1 MGLSEEEAVTR
12 CWDAFERML
21 VAHVGPEAIAAVIIE
36 PVQGEGGFIPTPR
49 AFMRRLRDFCNRNG
63 SVLIADEVQC
73 GFGRTGTLFAMEQM
87 RVEPDI
93 LVSAKSIAAG
103 MPLAATT
110 GRAAIMDKA
119 HIGGIGGTYGGNPL
133 ACVAALEVLKM
144 FNDGELLR
152 RAHRIG
158 AIVRERGAIWQREIP
173 LVGDVRGMGA
183 MMAIELVKDR
193 TTREPAAD
201 EVLEVVR
208 YCAEHGVLT
217 MRSGL
222 YANCIRLLMPL
233 VITDDQ
239 LHEGLDVLDEALRF
253 VAQR

>member
-1 MGLSEEEAVTR
+1 M
-12 CWDAFERML
+12 
-21 VAHVGPEAIAAVIIE
+21 
-36 PVQGEGGFIPTPR
+36 
-49 AFMRRLRDFCNRNG
+49 NG
-63 SVLIADEVQC
+63 
-73 GFGRTGTLFAMEQM
+73 
-87 RVEPDI
+87 
-93 LVSAKSIAAG
+93 
-103 MPLAATT
+103 
-110 GRAAIMDKA
+110 
-119 HIGGIGGTYGGNPL
+119 
-133 ACVAALEVLKM
+133 
-144 FNDGELLR
+144 
-152 RAHRIG
+152 
-158 AIVRERGAIWQREIP
+158 GAIWQREIP

-253 VAQR
+253 VALR